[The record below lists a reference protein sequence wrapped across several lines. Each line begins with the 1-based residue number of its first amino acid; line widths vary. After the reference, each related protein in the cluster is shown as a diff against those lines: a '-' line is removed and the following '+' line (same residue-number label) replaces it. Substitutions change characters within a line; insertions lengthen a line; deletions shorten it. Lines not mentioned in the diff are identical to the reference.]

1 MAVCE
6 VITYPD
12 PILKQVAAP
21 AQASEVDAIVAD
33 LVDTM
38 RANERCVGLA
48 APQIGIPARIAVV
61 DVTEHPHAK
70 DPLGL
75 VVMVNPGVIEV
86 SEGTKVSREGCLSL
100 PELTA
105 NVRRPRR
112 AIVETGSGQV
122 EVRGIEARCILHE
135 LDHLEGILFL
145 DRVASLTDD
154 LFRRGETP
162 GGSSKR
168 DLSDA

>member
-1 MAVCE
+1 M
-6 VITYPD
+6 I
-12 PILKQVAAP
+12 
-21 AQASEVDAIVAD
+21 
-33 LVDTM
+33 
-38 RANERCVGLA
+38 
-48 APQIGIPARIAVV
+48 VV
-61 DVTEHPHAK
+61 DVSKPEE
-70 DPLGL
+70 DN
-75 VVMVNPGVIEV
+75 NPIRMANPEVIWASDE
-86 SEGTKVSREGCLSL
+86 ERAYDEGCLSL

-154 LFRRGETP
+154 LFRREDAPGSTP
-162 GGSSKR
+162 RGR
-168 DLSDA
+168 ISDA